1 MTGFLLQG
9 PPTPIKKSYKGAQ
22 RRVNKAF
29 AITAIADQICIM
41 KTEHPPYFIHYFGA
55 FAAGGLISL
64 MLLTNGTLAQYGTL
78 LFSSW
83 VPHLAGTLLAILI
96 ILIVRPVRLTSKRPP
111 LWAYLGGVS
120 GGLTV
125 IATSAAMN
133 SALALSGTIALGLG
147 GQIVFSL
154 VADAKGLFGL
164 PQRMPALRDFAGL
177 ALITAGALILIF
189 YGSTP

>member
-1 MTGFLLQG
+1 MPTDT
-9 PPTPIKKSYKGAQ
+9 PP
-22 RRVNKAF
+22 R
-29 AITAIADQICIM
+29 
-41 KTEHPPYFIHYFGA
+41 FIHYLGA
-55 FAAGGLISL
+55 FAAGGLITL

-83 VPHLAGTLLAILI
+83 VPHLTGTVLAILI
-96 ILIVRPVRLTSKRPP
+96 LLTLRPARAKPKRPP

-133 SALALSGTIALGLG
+133 SALALSGTIALGLA

-154 VADAKGLFGL
+154 FADAKGLFGL
-164 PQRMPALRDFAGL
+164 PQRMPAWRDFAGL
-177 ALITAGALILIF
+177 ALIAAGALILIF
-189 YGSTP
+189 YGSAP

>member
-1 MTGFLLQG
+1 MSPMSTDNPPLL
-9 PPTPIKKSYKGAQ
+9 
-22 RRVNKAF
+22 
-29 AITAIADQICIM
+29 
-41 KTEHPPYFIHYFGA
+41 IHYLGA
-55 FAAGGLISL
+55 FAAGGLITL

-83 VPHLAGTLLAILI
+83 VPHLTGTVLAILI
-96 ILIVRPVRLTSKRPP
+96 LLTLRPALAKPKRPP

-133 SALALSGTIALGLG
+133 SALALSGTIALGLA

-154 VADAKGLFGL
+154 FADAKGLFGL
-164 PQRMPALRDFAGL
+164 PQRMPAWRDFAGL
-177 ALITAGALILIF
+177 ALIAAGALILIF
-189 YGSTP
+189 YGSAP

>member
-1 MTGFLLQG
+1 MTD
-9 PPTPIKKSYKGAQ
+9 TPAP
-22 RRVNKAF
+22 R
-29 AITAIADQICIM
+29 
-41 KTEHPPYFIHYFGA
+41 FIHYLGA
-55 FAAGGLISL
+55 FAAGGLITL

-83 VPHLAGTLLAILI
+83 VPHLTGTVLAIVILLAL
-96 ILIVRPVRLTSKRPP
+96 RPKRVSPKRPP

-133 SALALSGTIALGLG
+133 SALALSGTIALGLA

-154 VADAKGLFGL
+154 FADARGLFGL
-164 PQRMPALRDFAGL
+164 PQRTPTLRDFAGL
-177 ALITAGALILIF
+177 SMIAAGALMLIYF
-189 YGSTP
+189 GAAP

>member
-29 AITAIADQICIM
+29 AITAIADQIRIM

-96 ILIVRPVRLTSKRPP
+96 ILIIRPVRLVSKRPP

>member
-1 MTGFLLQG
+1 MQG

-29 AITAIADQICIM
+29 AITAIADQIRIM

-96 ILIVRPVRLTSKRPP
+96 ILIIRPVRLVSKRPP

>member
-1 MTGFLLQG
+1 MSTDN
-9 PPTPIKKSYKGAQ
+9 PP
-22 RRVNKAF
+22 R
-29 AITAIADQICIM
+29 
-41 KTEHPPYFIHYFGA
+41 FIHFFGA

-83 VPHLAGTLLAILI
+83 VPHLTGTILAILI
-96 ILIVRPVRLTSKRPP
+96 LLTLRPARVTFKRPP

-133 SALALSGTIALGLG
+133 SALALSGTIALGLA

-154 VADAKGLFGL
+154 FADAKGLFGL
-164 PQRMPALRDFAGL
+164 PQRKPRWRDFAGL
-177 ALITAGALILIF
+177 ALIAAGALILIF
-189 YGSTP
+189 YGSAP